1 MRKSD
6 IVYTTGCA
14 FAAATAFFY
23 CCVMW
28 FHIRL
33 PRYYPT
39 EHVWKWA
46 KEKGVVSQGWY
57 GMQAFAYLS
66 GGVVALVAYLLLK
79 YRASEQSE
87 LKGSTIKLIALV
99 TFVVVLVCMGYIM
112 YHEFAKSGI
121 L

>member
-6 IVYTTGCA
+6 IAYVVGCA

-28 FHIRL
+28 FGIKL

-39 EHVWKWA
+39 EHVWKWV
-46 KEKGVVSQGWY
+46 KEQGVPSQGWY
-57 GMQAFAYLS
+57 GMQAFAYLTA
-66 GGVVALVAYLLLK
+66 GLVALGTYLALKRYVPEKTELTAKTAWVVGVA
-79 YRASEQSE
+79 
-87 LKGSTIKLIALV
+87 TIA
-99 TFVVVLVCMGYIM
+99 VVLACMGYIM
-112 YHEFAKSGI
+112 YHEFSKWDI